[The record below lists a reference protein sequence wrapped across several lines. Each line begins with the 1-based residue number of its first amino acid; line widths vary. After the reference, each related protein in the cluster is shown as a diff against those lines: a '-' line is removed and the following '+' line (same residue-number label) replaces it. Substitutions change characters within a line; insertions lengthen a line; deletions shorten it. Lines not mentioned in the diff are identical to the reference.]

1 MAPLRRLARRL
12 AVTLLISKI
21 YVLIPSLLQGV
32 AVKITRMAG
41 AFGATVGDVDL
52 GATLDATTFQELVD
66 GLYDH
71 RILLIPGQRLTN
83 QAYAEFGGRWG
94 DPIVFFVPGA
104 RDRQFPSIIRI
115 TNSPATPEAS
125 RDGAMHWHSDSS
137 YEAVPASV
145 TMLYGIEVPLVG
157 NETLFADC
165 ASAYDALPRSM
176 REQVDPLVVV
186 HDPKGGKVNIEGEVR
201 GRGQTEPLPVVTHP
215 LVIEHPVTGRR
226 SLFGFSGT
234 AAGIVGC
241 DEADAI
247 DLLLEVKRHV
257 LQPRFRQ
264 QARVDVGSV
273 LLWDNYSVVHSA
285 TPTVYSEADS
295 ERRLLH
301 RISTRG
307 LPEPYRGR
315 AA

>member
-1 MAPLRRLARRL
+1 
-12 AVTLLISKI
+12 
-21 YVLIPSLLQGV
+21 
-32 AVKITRMAG
+32 MAG
-41 AFGATVGDVDL
+41 AFGATVDDVDL
-52 GATLDATTFQELVD
+52 GATLDATSFKELVD
-66 GLYDH
+66 RLYDH
-71 RILLIPGQRLTN
+71 RILFIPRQHLTN
-83 QAYAEFGGRWG
+83 RAYASFGGRWG
-94 DPIVFFVPGA
+94 DPIAFFVPGA
-104 RDRQFPSIIRI
+104 RDREFRSIIRI

-145 TMLYGIEVPLVG
+145 TMLYGIEAPLTG
-157 NETLFADC
+157 NDTMFADC
-165 ASAYDALPRSM
+165 AAAYEALPRSM
-176 REQVDPLVVV
+176 KDQVDPLVVV
-186 HDPKGGKVNIEGEVR
+186 HDPRGGKVNIEGEVR

-215 LVIEHPVTGRR
+215 LVVEHPVTGRR

-234 AAGIVGC
+234 AAGIVGY

-247 DLLLEVKRHV
+247 DLLVEVKRHV
-257 LQPRFRQ
+257 LQPPFRQ
-264 QARVDVGSV
+264 QARVDVGCV